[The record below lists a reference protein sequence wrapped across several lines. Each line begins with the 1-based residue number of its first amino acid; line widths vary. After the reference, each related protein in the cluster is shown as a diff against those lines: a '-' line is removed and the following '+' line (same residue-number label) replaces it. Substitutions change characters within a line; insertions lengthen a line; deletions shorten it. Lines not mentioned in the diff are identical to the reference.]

1 MKTSIQPDWNYVK
14 KTTLWHYEAL
24 IKKLGV
30 LMAYP
35 VVWKAYNH
43 NMAQA
48 SVFARNLFPDKNV
61 DAGEY
66 PAQILDTIT
75 HLKSAGISDWG
86 DLLSRVTSRDDCMSF
101 VTETNL
107 EFKKFID
114 VLSYLLRWAFPFQ
127 TASREL
133 LAHENPQEM
142 STYPILKQHG
152 LMNSFDILEQGY
164 TAEGRHALAEHTGL
178 PKGFVT
184 SIAHRADI
192 ARLPYVRRK
201 TILPVCGAGY
211 DTLAKI
217 ATADLAQMET
227 DLEAYFQ
234 RIEGKPWKNYKSVI
248 VLRGMVAAA
257 RALPIIIEA

>member
-1 MKTSIQPDWNYVK
+1 MQPDWNYVK
-14 KTTLWHYEAL
+14 KTTLWPYEDL
-24 IKKLGV
+24 VKKLSV
-30 LMAYP
+30 LKAYP
-35 VVWKAYNH
+35 VIWKAYNH
-43 NMAQA
+43 DMAQA
-48 SVFARNLFPDKNV
+48 AVFVMRLFPNTNV
-61 DAGEY
+61 EAGEY
-66 PAQILDTIT
+66 SAQILDKIT

-101 VTETNL
+101 VTETNM

-114 VLSYLLRWAFPFQ
+114 LLSYLLRWAFPFQ

-133 LAHENPQEM
+133 LAHENTLEM

-164 TAEGRHALAEHTGL
+164 TLEGRYALVEHTGL

-234 RIEGKPWKNYKSVI
+234 RTRGKPWKNYKSVI

-257 RALPIIIEA
+257 RALPVIMEA

>member
-1 MKTSIQPDWNYVK
+1 MNTSTQPDWNYVK
-14 KTTLWHYEAL
+14 KITLWHYEDL
-24 IKKLGV
+24 IKKLSI

-35 VVWKAYNH
+35 VIWKAYNH
-43 NMAQA
+43 DMAQA
-48 SVFARNLFPDKNV
+48 TIFAKHLFPDKNIE
-61 DAGEY
+61 AGEY
-66 PAQILDTIT
+66 PAQILDTIAY
-75 HLKSAGISDWG
+75 LKNAGINDWG
-86 DLLSRVTSRDDCMSF
+86 NLLAKIATREACLAF
-101 VTETNL
+101 VGENNL
-107 EFKKFID
+107 NFEKFID
-114 VLSYLLRWAFPFQ
+114 VLNYLLRWAFPFQ

-142 STYPILKQHG
+142 SYYPILKQHR

-164 TAEGRHALAEHTGL
+164 TVGGRLALAEHTGL
-178 PKGFVT
+178 PKDFVT

-217 ATADLAQMET
+217 TTADLAQMDT

-234 RIEGKPWKNYKSVI
+234 HAQGKPWKNYKSVI
-248 VLRGMVAAA
+248 VLKGIVTAS
-257 RALPIIIEA
+257 RALPVIMEG

>member
-1 MKTSIQPDWNYVK
+1 METSMQPDWNYVK
-14 KTTLWHYEAL
+14 KTTLWHYEDL
-24 IKKLGV
+24 IKKQRV

-35 VVWKAYNH
+35 VIWKAYNH

-48 SVFARNLFPDKNV
+48 TVFSMRLFPDKNIE
-61 DAGEY
+61 AGEY
-66 PAQILDTIT
+66 PAQILDTIA
-75 HLKSAGISDWG
+75 HLKHAGISDWG
-86 DLLSRVTSRDDCMSF
+86 SLLAKIATREACMAF
-101 VTETNL
+101 VTENNL
-107 EFKKFID
+107 NFEPFID
-114 VLSYLLRWAFPFQ
+114 LLNYLLRWAFPFL

-133 LAHENPQEM
+133 LAHENPLEM

-164 TAEGRHALAEHTGL
+164 SVEGRHALAEHTGL

-234 RIEGKPWKNYKSVI
+234 RIEGKPWKNFKSVI

-257 RALPIIIEA
+257 RALPVIMEA